1 MIGCVKP
8 KATQTGLRSRMR
20 IWRWK
25 TTRVSVSIGD
35 GSGLSGDRRGGRVAV
50 AQRASGEGQE
60 DVVER
65 RAVDV
70 DAGRRQP
77 GPLQS
82 QQQRR
87 NRGGALV
94 DRDMQRSCAG
104 QRLAR
109 GERLAGDLLRLLE
122 SVGIGERDLD

>member
-25 TTRVSVSIGD
+25 TTRVSVSTGG
-35 GSGLSGDRRGGRVAV
+35 GSGLGGDRGDGRVAV

-70 DAGRRQP
+70 DAGRRQA
-77 GPLQS
+77 GPLEG

-87 NRGGALV
+87 NGGGALV
-94 DRDMQRSCAG
+94 DRDVQRPGAR

-109 GERLAGDLLRLLE
+109 RERLASDLLGSLE
-122 SVGIGERDLD
+122 A